1 MKLEDK
7 IYVSIGLTVFLTIA
21 YYYAY
26 SFVELYISK
35 LCDKYVCFEFP
46 PYADFFAIW
55 VAIVGL
61 YFVVTS
67 LDAWKNQYKFQEAIK
82 TCKEFDKAPLILEQ
96 LLGEFYQ
103 LINDCKKYNYGDMY
117 GAISDFDQMYE
128 SKNLSMRI
136 FNINELINHNKNNL
150 YQDDFEN
157 LLNDFNIAINDMEH
171 CISEANLNES
181 NYSNDAKY
189 NLAIKKE
196 KIRKVEEGF
205 EKFRKRYKKFIKN
218 YSKLKL
224 KLNL

>member
-1 MKLEDK
+1 MHVKK
-7 IYVSIGLTVFLTIA
+7 GIYTALLLTVFLTIA
-21 YYYAY
+21 YYFMYA
-26 SFVELYISK
+26 FLELNMKEWCEKYI
-35 LCDKYVCFEFP
+35 CFEFP
-46 PYADFFAIW
+46 SYADVLAIW
-55 VAIVGL
+55 VAIIGL
-61 YFVVTS
+61 YFVITS
-67 LDAWKNQYKFQEAIK
+67 IDAWKNQYKFQEAIK

-181 NYSNDAKY
+181 NYSNDTKY

-205 EKFRKRYKKFIKN
+205 EKFRKRYKKFIKD